1 VTSHQLLWVLY
12 MSILPSTKNLN
23 PDSQSISK
31 SGQTAGTTDTRSV
44 VPIRAHCWNYWRF
57 TVEPTLCRYYRIPSV
72 EPTRGRYTDKTS
84 LSQFLR
90 TVGSTDPP
98 SVLPINTAGLYKVRG
113 QHLRFQSIS
122 NRWPRPSLL
131 PLLNPCGDFKNQ
143 PCKVILVHFFR
154 FSTLQN
160 IRSSPEVHRFARE
173 ASQGIHS
180 KSPSIDLPM

>member
-1 VTSHQLLWVLY
+1 MGSLHVHTPLY
-12 MSILPSTKNLN
+12 QK
-23 PDSQSISK
+23 SQSRLSINLKIWS
-31 SGQTAGTTDTRSV
+31 
-44 VPIRAHCWNYWRF
+44 N
-57 TVEPTLCRYYRIPSV
+57 CRYNRHKVGSTDKSPLLELLAFHGRTDAVSVLPDPPV

-98 SVLPINTAGLYKVRG
+98 SVLPINTAGLYKARG
-113 QHLRFQSIS
+113 QHLGFQSIS

-131 PLLNPCGDFKNQ
+131 PLLNPYGDFKNQ

-154 FSTLQN
+154 FSTLRN
-160 IRSSPEVHRFARE
+160 IRSSPEVRQFARE